1 MTKHLPLDT
10 LIELAQRKTD
20 EATRRLGHLQ
30 TAQTSAAGK
39 LDMLLQY
46 RQEYLDQLQVQMRA
60 GVAAAQLRNFQNFIA
75 TLDAAIEQQR
85 AVTLQADS
93 RLATG
98 RSDWQHSKRR
108 LTSFDTLADRVRQ
121 QALITLN
128 KREQKDN
135 DERTSRRFYAARN
148 TNFGQLA

>member
-1 MTKHLPLDT
+1 MTKSLPLDT
-10 LIELAQRKTD
+10 LIELAQSQTD
-20 EATRRLGHLQ
+20 KATRRLGQLQ
-30 TAQTSAAGK
+30 AAQTSAAGK

-46 RQEYLDQLQVQMRA
+46 RKEYIDQLQTQLRT
-60 GVAAAQLRNFQNFIA
+60 GVAAAELRNFQHFID
-75 TLDAAIEQQR
+75 TLDAAVEQQR

-93 RLATG
+93 QLASG

-121 QALITLN
+121 QAQIVLN

-135 DERTSRRFYAARN
+135 DERASRRPDPARAH
-148 TNFGQLA
+148 FGQLA